1 MKEIIDESIMRL
13 FSNSTRKLPSTYF
26 PWSRLLGHKHH
37 QQPPTLLTCKAVKKF
52 NHRITKPL
60 LTLIL

>member
-1 MKEIIDESIMRL
+1 MNHEAVFK
-13 FSNSTRKLPSTYF
+13 FNTKATYF

-37 QQPPTLLTCKAVKKF
+37 QQPPTLFTCKAVKKF

-60 LTLIL
+60 LR